1 LILLATHQVRAG
13 KGEMVSPRRI
23 AVHLNKGAVMV
34 SSEIV
39 SGMLVRVVGKGN
51 RIFMVGHASF
61 RDGEVI
67 VRHKSG
73 SMYSVK
79 PADLR
84 RL

>member
-1 LILLATHQVRAG
+1 
-13 KGEMVSPRRI
+13 
-23 AVHLNKGAVMV
+23 MV